1 MNLNEEKLRYI
12 YDFLDNYIYLL
23 ICRALDSNGKN
34 CRYSFVTIEK
44 IILCYIDLENAF
56 GYSYGYH
63 NLKEYFKAN
72 LFSGKEYRR
81 FKRYLLNE
89 QKMKSFS
96 KEAMMAMLLKSIF

>member
-12 YDFLDNYIYLL
+12 SGFLDDSIEELIYT
-23 ICRALDSNGKN
+23 ALDSNGKN

-44 IILCYIDLENAF
+44 IILCYIDLENAL

-63 NLKEYFKAN
+63 NLKEYFKAI

-89 QKMKSFS
+89 QKMKSQQ
-96 KEAMMAMLLKSIF
+96 KSENR

>member
-1 MNLNEEKLRYI
+1 MNINEEKLRYI
-12 YDFLDNYIYLL
+12 SGFLDDSIEELIYT
-23 ICRALDSNGKN
+23 ALDSNGKS

-44 IILCYIDLENAF
+44 IILCYIDLENAL

-81 FKRYLLNE
+81 FKRYLLKE
-89 QKMKSFS
+89 QKMKSQQ
-96 KEAMMAMLLKSIF
+96 KSENR

>member
-89 QKMKSFS
+89 QKTETRIFK
-96 KEAMMAMLLKSIF
+96 LYLK

>member
-12 YDFLDNYIYLL
+12 SGFLDDSIEELIYT
-23 ICRALDSNGKN
+23 ALDSNGKN

-44 IILCYIDLENAF
+44 IILCYIDLENAL

-81 FKRYLLNE
+81 FKRYLLKE
-89 QKMKSFS
+89 QKMKSQQ
-96 KEAMMAMLLKSIF
+96 KSENR

>member
-1 MNLNEEKLRYI
+1 MNINEEKLRYI
-12 YDFLDNYIYLL
+12 SGFLDDSIEELIYT
-23 ICRALDSNGKN
+23 ALDRNGKN

-44 IILCYIDLENAF
+44 IILGYIDLENAL

-81 FKRYLLNE
+81 FKRYLLKE
-89 QKMKSFS
+89 QKMKSQQ
-96 KEAMMAMLLKSIF
+96 KSENR

>member
-1 MNLNEEKLRYI
+1 MNINEEKLRYI
-12 YDFLDNYIYLL
+12 SGFLDDSFEELIYT
-23 ICRALDSNGKN
+23 ALDSNGKN

-44 IILCYIDLENAF
+44 IILCYIDLENAL

-81 FKRYLLNE
+81 FKRYLLKE
-89 QKMKSFS
+89 QKMKSQQ
-96 KEAMMAMLLKSIF
+96 KSENR